1 LSSPR
6 GVPALL
12 VGRRLRWPQ
21 REERKREEVGKEEG
35 GRETEE
41 RKQLLRRP
49 KENVM
54 EGLSS

>member
-1 LSSPR
+1 
-6 GVPALL
+6 LL